1 MNQFTTKADSSREYC
16 IDGIRYRLIDE
27 TRMLF
32 QEIET
37 SKYYVLQKHTSLSDE
52 DLQTFVMQ
60 IVSEFNNNCHHAF
73 SFNIKNMSSSN
84 RVINGIYEGI
94 CKLKTWRDFIL
105 SDSLIRDGSALASRC
120 PVQNDICE
128 YKTIS
133 SVAYNETFPIR
144 TKILILDNLTNLI
157 MELFHSIPSH
167 FKRIGA
173 DCIYVNSLNGNVKVF
188 LDRCLDID
196 AKRHECEEDFTFLE
210 VCDINGL
217 TEQSIVKF
225 LVYTSFVLICRK
237 NPFDVT
243 NSIIHYPLLTK
254 ESVKEINSGQMGFLY
269 SKSYCDNP
277 IDAESV
283 DKVWNLLPSFF
294 RKAVSIVLDQNLA
307 SNDYQSLDKWQIQIR
322 MLRDSIIFV
331 QNKTILYDWNLHE
344 NLLLLKCNDYLIPVW
359 PRKAIYWY
367 HVGLSYNDGDNGVI
381 GGIDAES
388 KLKNSSNILWSIRK
402 GGQIGK
408 GKSIKLEPGMNISI
422 GSQSINVISGSN
434 LHNRTD
440 RSSDI
445 ISVNDDLIDDD
456 IRYLLDD
463 WDAKL

>member
-1 MNQFTTKADSSREYC
+1 MKRFTTKGDSCKEYC
-16 IDGIRYRLIDE
+16 IDGIRYRLIDK
-27 TRMLF
+27 TRRLF

-37 SKYYVLQKHTSLSDE
+37 SRYYVLEEHTVLSDE
-52 DLQTFVMQ
+52 DLYAFFSN
-60 IVSEFNNNCHHAF
+60 IVSEFNNNSHYT
-73 SFNIKNMSSSN
+73 FNSNLDNASSINQEIK
-84 RVINGIYEGI
+84 GIYERI
-94 CKLKTWRDFIL
+94 CKLRTWRDVIL
-105 SDSLIRDGSALASRC
+105 SDSLIKNKSVLASRC
-120 PVQNDICE
+120 PVPDDIFE
-128 YKTIS
+128 FKTIS
-133 SVAYNETFPIR
+133 SVAYNEKLPIR

-157 MELFHSIPSH
+157 MELFHSVPSH

-173 DCIYVNSLNGNVKVF
+173 DCVYVNSQNGNVKIF
-188 LDRCLDID
+188 LDRCLDI
-196 AKRHECEEDFTFLE
+196 ASKRYECEEDFTFLE
-210 VCDINGL
+210 IGDINGL

-269 SKSYCDNP
+269 SKAYCDNP
-277 IDAESV
+277 IDAELV

-294 RKAVSIVLDQNLA
+294 RKAVSIVLDSNL
-307 SNDYQSLDKWQIQIR
+307 SPSDYQSLDKWQIQIR

-381 GGIDAES
+381 GGIDAEL
-388 KLKNSSNILWSIRK
+388 KLKNSSNILWFIRK
-402 GGQIGK
+402 GSQIGK
-408 GKSIKLEPGMNISI
+408 GKTIKLEPGMSINI
-422 GSQSINVISGSN
+422 GSQSINVISGSD

-440 RSSDI
+440 RPSDI
-445 ISVNDDLIDDD
+445 ISVNDSLIDDD

-463 WDAKL
+463 WDAKS